1 MTILVLGQS
10 GQVARALAQ
19 LGERADEGLE
29 CVGRERCDLSNKSG
43 VLAIIEAINPSAIIN
58 AAAYTA
64 VDAAETDEDAA
75 RLLNAHAP
83 AEIASVAAQRYIPF
97 IHLSTDYVF
106 DGSKSGAYS
115 EFDLTNP
122 INVYGLTKREGEI
135 AILQAD
141 PDAVILRT
149 SWVYSEFGKNFLRT
163 MLSLAKTRDALSIV
177 DDQIGAPTSA
187 HDIAKACL
195 TIAKSKQNGA
205 KGAGVFHMTGGG
217 QTSWLGF
224 ASAAFDETVSWRN
237 GKQPVVSPISTADY
251 PTPARRPL
259 NSRLNCD
266 LLEEEFGIRLPE
278 WKTSMSVVLKAL
290 ASEFGEQK

>member
-19 LGERADEGLE
+19 LGERTDESIE
-29 CVGRERCDLSNKSG
+29 CVGRERCDLSNISG

-75 RLLNAHAP
+75 RLLNARAP
-83 AEIASVAAQRYIPF
+83 AEIASVAAKRHIPF
-97 IHLSTDYVF
+97 VHLSTDYVF

-115 EFDLTNP
+115 EFDPTNP
-122 INVYGLTKREGEI
+122 INVYGLTKREGEV

-149 SWVYSEFGKNFLRT
+149 SWVYSELGKNFLRT

-187 HDIAKACL
+187 HDIAQACL
-195 TIAKSKQNGA
+195 TIAKSKENGA

-237 GKQPVVSPISTADY
+237 GKQPKVSPISTADY

-278 WKTSMSVVLKAL
+278 WKTSMSVVLEAL
-290 ASEFGEQK
+290 ASEFGGQK

>member
-19 LGERADEGLE
+19 LGERTYENFE
-29 CVGRERCDLSNKSG
+29 CVGRDRCDLSNIAG
-43 VLAIIEAINPSAIIN
+43 VVAIIEAMNPSAIIN

-64 VDAAETDEDAA
+64 VDAAETDEDNS
-75 RLLNAHAP
+75 RMLNAKAP
-83 AEIASVAAQRYIPF
+83 AEIAAVAAQRKIPF

-106 DGSKSGAYS
+106 DGSKSGAYI
-115 EFDLTNP
+115 EADVTKP

-135 AILQAD
+135 AIFEAY

-177 DDQIGAPTSA
+177 NDQIGAPTSA

-195 TIAKSKQNGA
+195 TIAKSKQTGA
-205 KGAGVFHMTGGG
+205 KGAGIFHMAGGG

-224 ASAAFDETVSWRN
+224 ADAAFDETVSWRN
-237 GKQPVVSPISTADY
+237 GKKPVVSPISTADY

-259 NSRLNCD
+259 NSRLDCD
-266 LLEEEFGIRLPE
+266 LLEEEFGIRLPD
-278 WKTSMSVVLKAL
+278 WKSSMSVVLKAL
-290 ASEFGEQK
+290 ESEFGGQK

>member
-1 MTILVLGQS
+1 VTILVLGQS

-19 LGERADEGLE
+19 LGERTQEDFD
-29 CVGRERCDLSNKSG
+29 CVGRERCDLSNTSG
-43 VLAIIEAINPSAIIN
+43 ILAIIEATNPSAIIN

-64 VDAAETDEDAA
+64 VDAAETDEDNA

-83 AEIASVAAQRYIPF
+83 AEIASVAAQRHIPF

-106 DGSKSGAYS
+106 DGSKSGVYN
-115 EFDLTNP
+115 EFDVTNP

-135 AILQAD
+135 AVLEAY

-187 HDIAKACL
+187 HDIAQACL
-195 TIAKSKQNGA
+195 TIAKLKLNGA
-205 KGAGVFHMTGGG
+205 KGAGVFHMTGSG

-224 ASAAFDETVSWRN
+224 ASAAFDETVTWRD

-278 WKTSMSVVLKAL
+278 WKSSMSVVLKAL
-290 ASEFGEQK
+290 ASEFGGQK